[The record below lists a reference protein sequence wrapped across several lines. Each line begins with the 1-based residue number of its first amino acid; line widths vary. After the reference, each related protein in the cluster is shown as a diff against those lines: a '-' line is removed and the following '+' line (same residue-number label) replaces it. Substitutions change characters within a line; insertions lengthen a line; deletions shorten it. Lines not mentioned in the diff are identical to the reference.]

1 MTVRRASAVL
11 ALAAVAL
18 AGAPPARAQVAL
30 QYEGTARGG
39 DGAFAYRETHY
50 LERAGD
56 GSGERLVL
64 YRCADGRAFAR
75 KLVRYGAGS
84 LAPDFALEDARTG
97 YREGVRTRDDARE
110 VYVRAG
116 EAARERRKVLPRVAG
131 LVADAGFDD
140 FVARHWDAL
149 AAGRAVRVPFL
160 VPAELDSFA
169 FKVRRTRTLQLDGQA
184 AVVLRLSL
192 GAWYGLFLPH
202 IDATYTVADRTLR
215 SYEGLSNIRDLKLEN
230 VVVRIEFAPA
240 SRKPL
245 DPGAR
250 EQARTGALVRSCD

>member
-1 MTVRRASAVL
+1 MTLRSGSAAL
-11 ALAAVAL
+11 ALALVAQ
-18 AGAPPARAQVAL
+18 AGAPPAYAQVAV
-30 QYEGTARGG
+30 QYEGTARGM

-64 YRCADGRAFAR
+64 YRCKDGRAFAR
-75 KLVRYGAGS
+75 KLVHYDAGS

-97 YREGVRTRDDARE
+97 YREGVRTVDRARE
-110 VYVRAG
+110 VFVRTG
-116 EAARERRKVLPRVAG
+116 DAAPERRKPLPRVAG

-160 VPAELDSFA
+160 VPAELDSFP
-169 FKVRRTRTLQLDGQA
+169 FKVRRTRTMQLEGQA

-192 GAWYGLFLPH
+192 GAWYGFFLPH
-202 IDATYTVADRTLR
+202 IDATYTVSDRMLR
-215 SYEGLSNIRDLKLEN
+215 RYEGLSNIRDLELEN

-240 SRKPL
+240 SRRPL
-245 DPGAR
+245 DPAAR
-250 EQARTGALVRSCD
+250 EQARAEALVGSCD